1 MQMIKTSLPGVLIIE
16 PKVFQDSR
24 GFFMEIYHQERY
36 KEIGIDDVFVQDNFS
51 HSNQNVL
58 RGLHYQL
65 KHPQAKLVHV
75 IKGTIFDVVVDI
87 RQGSP
92 WFGQWIGKELS
103 EFNGRQIYVPK
114 GFAHG
119 FCVLSETADVLYKCS
134 DIYRPDDE
142 RGIHWSDPEIG
153 IQWPVDNP
161 LLSEKDSKF
170 LRLDSV
176 GPEHLPIFEGSD

>member
-16 PKVFQDSR
+16 PEVFQDSR
-24 GFFMEIYHQERY
+24 GFFMETYHQERY

-58 RGLHYQL
+58 RGLHYQR

-75 IKGTIFDVVVDI
+75 IKGIIFDVVVDI
-87 RQGSP
+87 RLSSP
-92 WFGQWIGKELS
+92 WFGQWLGKELS

-142 RGIHWSDPEIG
+142 GGIHWSDPEIG
-153 IQWPVDNP
+153 IKWPVNNP

-170 LRLDSV
+170 SRLDSV
-176 GPEHLPIFEGSD
+176 GSEQLPIFEGSD